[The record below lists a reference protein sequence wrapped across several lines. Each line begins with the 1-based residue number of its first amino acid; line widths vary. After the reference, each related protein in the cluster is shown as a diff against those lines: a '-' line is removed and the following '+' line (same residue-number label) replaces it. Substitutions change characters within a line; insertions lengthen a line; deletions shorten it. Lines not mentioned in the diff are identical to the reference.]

1 MIEFSH
7 VSKLFGAQKAVNDL
21 NLNFQEGSFSVLIGT
36 SGSGKSTTLKMINRL
51 VEHDSGVIRFAGEEI
66 RSLPVLELRRRM
78 GYAIQ
83 SIGLFP
89 HWSVA
94 QNIATVPQLQKWS
107 RARIDDRIDEL
118 MALLGLEPNLRE
130 RYPHQL
136 SGGQQ
141 QRVGVA
147 RALAADPQVLLMDE
161 PFGALDPVTR
171 GALQQ
176 EMTRIHRLLGRTIV
190 LVTHDIDEALRLA
203 EHLVLM
209 DHGEVVQQGNP
220 LTMLTRPANDFV
232 RQFFGR
238 SELGVRLLSLRS
250 VADYVRR
257 EERAEGE
264 ALAEEMTRIHRL
276 QGRTIVLVTH
286 DIDEAL
292 RLAEH
297 LVLMDHGE
305 VVQQGNPLAMLTHPA
320 NDFVRQFFGRSELGV
335 RLLSLRSVADY
346 VRREERAEGEALEER
361 MTLRD
366 ALSLFVARGCEV
378 LPVVNTQ
385 GQPCGTLHFQDLLE
399 EA

>member
-7 VSKLFGAQKAVNDL
+7 VNKAFGEQKAVSDL
-21 NLNFQEGSFSVLIGT
+21 NLHVKEGSFSVLIGT

-51 VEHDSGVIRFAGEEI
+51 VEHDSGIIRFAGEEI

-89 HWSVA
+89 HWTVA
-94 QNIATVPQLQKWS
+94 QNIATVPHLLKWP
-107 RARIDDRIDEL
+107 RRKIDERVEEL
-118 MALLGLEPNLRE
+118 MTLLGLEVGLRE

-209 DHGEVVQQGNP
+209 DGGEVVQQGTP
-220 LTMLTRPANDFV
+220 LAMLTAPANDFV
-232 RQFFGR
+232 QQFFGR
-238 SELGVRLLSLRS
+238 SELGVRLLSLRT

-257 EERAEGE
+257 DEQIAGE
-264 ALAEEMTRIHRL
+264 ALT
-276 QGRTIVLVTH
+276 
-286 DIDEAL
+286 DE
-292 RLAEH
+292 
-297 LVLMDHGE
+297 
-305 VVQQGNPLAMLTHPA
+305 
-320 NDFVRQFFGRSELGV
+320 
-335 RLLSLRSVADY
+335 
-346 VRREERAEGEALEER
+346 

-366 ALSLFVARGCEV
+366 ALSAFVARGRDV
-378 LPVVNTQ
+378 LPVVNQQ
-385 GQPCGTLHFQDLLE
+385 GIVCGTLHFRDLLLE
-399 EA
+399 TLAHETTV

>member
-51 VEHDSGVIRFAGEEI
+51 VEHDSGEIRFAGEEI

-94 QNIATVPQLQKWS
+94 QNIATVPQLQKWP

-118 MALLGLEPNLRE
+118 MALLGLESNLRE

-257 EERAEGE
+257 EERADGE
-264 ALAEEMTRIHRL
+264 ALAEE
-276 QGRTIVLVTH
+276 
-286 DIDEAL
+286 
-292 RLAEH
+292 
-297 LVLMDHGE
+297 
-305 VVQQGNPLAMLTHPA
+305 
-320 NDFVRQFFGRSELGV
+320 
-335 RLLSLRSVADY
+335 
-346 VRREERAEGEALEER
+346 

-378 LPVVNTQ
+378 LPVVNMQ
-385 GQPCGTLHFQDLLE
+385 GQPCGTLHFQDLLV